1 MKTIYEA
8 VINNEAVRVRY
19 HFTGVCE
26 LQAVIDGYPF
36 HLATFDT
43 MVAALKYVKSL
54 ERAA

>member
-8 VINNEAVRVRY
+8 VINNEAVRIRQ

-26 LQAVIDGYPF
+26 LQAVLDGYPF
-36 HLATFDT
+36 HLHTFDN
-43 MVAALKYVKSL
+43 MVEALKYVKIL